1 MIPLSVRKGKNEYM
15 KKIMV
20 FVVSAFVFTVVRAQ
34 EFGQYFED
42 RTLRLDYIFAGT
54 HRAQD
59 IYIDQLSTFQGWA
72 GRRHHLRQLPL
83 DGNGQLT
90 ICDAESGDTLY
101 RHSFSTLFQEW
112 QSTEE
117 AASVRRSFENTF
129 LVPFPKRPVRISVTL
144 ADTHRRVCAEMT
156 HRVDPK
162 DILIRR
168 LVRPDIPVRYVRQSG
183 SAEQCIDVA
192 FVAEG
197 YTEAEADKFYEDCR
211 VAVDAILAHEPFAGL
226 KDRFNFIAVA
236 APSEE
241 SGVSSPGQGVW
252 KCTAVDSHFDT
263 FYSERYLT
271 TLHLKRLHDWLAGL
285 PYEHIIV
292 LANTGQY
299 GGGGIYNS
307 YTLTTAGHPSF
318 RPVVVHEFGH
328 SFGGLADE
336 YYYDDQYETMYPSD
350 TEPWEQNITTLKD
363 FGAKWKDMLPEGTPV
378 PTPPSGREADLYT
391 KVGVYEGGGY
401 QSKGVYRPCEECRM
415 KINEAPGFCP
425 VCRRALE
432 RLVRFYT
439 EE

>member
-1 MIPLSVRKGKNEYM
+1 M
-15 KKIMV
+15 KKMMACIAAALFLV
-20 FVVSAFVFTVVRAQ
+20 QARAQ

-42 RTLRLDYIFAGT
+42 RTLRLDYVFAGT
-54 HRAQD
+54 HRTQD
-59 IYIDQLSTFQGWA
+59 IYVDQLCTFEGWA
-72 GRRHHLRQLPL
+72 GRRHRLKDLPL
-83 DGNGQLT
+83 AGNGQIT
-90 ICDAESGDTLY
+90 VCDAESGDTIY

-112 QSTEE
+112 QATEE
-117 AASVRRSFENTF
+117 AASVRKSFENSF
-129 LVPFPKRPVRISVTL
+129 LVPFPKRPVRITVTL
-144 ADTHRRVCAEMT
+144 TDTHRRVCAETT

-168 LVRPDIPVRYVRQSG
+168 LDRQEFPVRYIRQAG
-183 SAEQCIDVA
+183 DPERCIDVA
-192 FVAEG
+192 LVAEG
-197 YTEAEADKFYEDCR
+197 YAETETEKFYADCR
-211 VAVDAILAHEPFAGL
+211 VAVDAILAHEPFAAL
-226 KDRFNFIAVA
+226 KDCFNFIAVA
-236 APSEE
+236 APSKD
-241 SGVSSPGQGVW
+241 SGVSVPGRGVW
-252 KCTAVDSHFDT
+252 KHTAVDSHFDT
-263 FYSERYLT
+263 FYSDRYLT
-271 TLHLKRLHDWLAGL
+271 TLHLKQLHDLLAGI

-292 LANTGQY
+292 LANTEEY

-336 YYYDDQYETMYPSD
+336 YFYDDQYETLYPSD
-350 TEPWEQNITTLKD
+350 TEPWEQNITTLTD
-363 FGAKWKDMLPEGTPV
+363 FAAKWKDMLPEGTSV
-378 PTPPSGREADLYT
+378 PTAPSGREADLYT

-432 RLVRFYT
+432 RLIRFYT

>member
-1 MIPLSVRKGKNEYM
+1 M

-20 FVVSAFVFTVVRAQ
+20 CIAAAFLLVSARAQ
-34 EFGQYFED
+34 EFGQYFEEQ
-42 RTLRLDYIFAGT
+42 TLRLDYIFAGT
-54 HRAQD
+54 NRTQEV
-59 IYIDQLSTFQGWA
+59 YVDQLCTFQGWA
-72 GRRHHLRQLPL
+72 GRRHHLKELPL
-83 DGNGQLT
+83 MGNGQIT
-90 ICDAESGDTLY
+90 VCDAERGDTLY

-112 QSTEE
+112 QATEE
-117 AASVRRSFENTF
+117 AVNVRKSFENTF
-129 LVPFPKRPVRISVTL
+129 LVPFPKRPVRITVTL
-144 ADTHRRVCAEMT
+144 TDTHRCVCAEMT

-168 LVRPDIPVRYVRQSG
+168 LVRKEFPVRYIRQAG
-183 SAEQCIDVA
+183 DPERCIDVA
-192 FVAEG
+192 LVAEG
-197 YTEAEADKFYEDCR
+197 YTKAEMENFYDDCR
-211 VAVDAILAHEPFAGL
+211 VAVEAILSHEPFATL

-236 APSEE
+236 APSKE
-241 SGVSSPGQGVW
+241 SGVSIPGQGVW
-252 KCTAVDSHFDT
+252 KRTAVDSHFDT

-271 TLHLKRLHDWLAGL
+271 TLHLKQLHDLLAGI
-285 PYEHIIV
+285 PYEHVVV
-292 LANTGQY
+292 LANTEQY

-307 YTLTTAGHPSF
+307 YTLTTAGHPLF

-336 YYYDDQYETMYPSD
+336 YYYDDQYETLYPSD

-363 FGAKWKDMLPEGTPV
+363 FDSKWKDMLPEGTAI
-378 PTPPSGREADLYT
+378 PTRPSGRDADLYT

-401 QSKGVYRPCEECRM
+401 QSKGVFRPCEECRM
-415 KINEAPGFCP
+415 KINEAPVFCP